1 MEVYPIEELLSYWV
15 YRVQTEGVAL
25 LARRF
30 RATGIDV
37 TPEQFGVLARLAV
50 EQGMNQTRLAER
62 MLKDRPNMSR
72 ILRQLQRRGYIERR
86 RDRSDKRVF
95 RIFLTEKGRKVE
107 QELIPI
113 FERHLDS
120 LLEGVPD
127 SDRKATC
134 VILKR
139 IAGNIHTSNRHLYS
153 ENSQDLLPETKA
165 RLA

>member
-1 MEVYPIEELLSYWV
+1 VEVYPIEELLSYWV
-15 YRVQTEGVAL
+15 YRVQTEGVTL

-30 RATGIDV
+30 RGAGIDV

-72 ILRQLQRRGYIERR
+72 ILRQLQKRGYIERR
-86 RDRSDKRVF
+86 PDRSDKRIF
-95 RIFLTEKGRKVE
+95 RIFLTEKGREAKE
-107 QELIPI
+107 DLIPI

-127 SDRKATC
+127 PDRKATC
-134 VILKR
+134 TILKQ
-139 IAGNIHTSNRHLYS
+139 IVGNIHKSSRHLNS
-153 ENSQDLLPETKA
+153 EDSRDLLTGNTA

>member
-1 MEVYPIEELLSYWV
+1 VEVYPIEELLSYWV

-30 RATGIDV
+30 RRAGINV
-37 TPEQFGVLARLAV
+37 TPEQFWVLARLAV

-72 ILRQLQRRGYIERR
+72 ILRQLQKRGYIERR
-86 RDRSDKRVF
+86 PDRADKRVF
-95 RIFLTEKGRKVE
+95 RIFLTEKGRGVE
-107 QELIPI
+107 EQLVPI

-120 LLEGVPD
+120 LLKGVLDP
-127 SDRKATC
+127 DRKATC
-134 VILKR
+134 GILKR
-139 IAGNIHTSNRHLYS
+139 IAGNIRNSGRHLS
-153 ENSQDLLPETKA
+153 NENPHELLTGSTA